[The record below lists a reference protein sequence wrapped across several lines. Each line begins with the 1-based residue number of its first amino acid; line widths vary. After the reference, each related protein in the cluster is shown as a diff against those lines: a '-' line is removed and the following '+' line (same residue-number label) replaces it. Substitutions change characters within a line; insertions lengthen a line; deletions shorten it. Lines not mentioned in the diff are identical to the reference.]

1 MPILRERRAI
11 EPVEK
16 LDDERW
22 TDFGDLLETGH
33 FLLRVSGNGWSAQQL
48 IDGDFLVMW
57 NGSVIASL
65 SVVAVVN
72 RNETIVTQVIQ
83 GDDELW
89 LLMSDSRSIAMQD
102 TEILG
107 ILVGVIRRF

>member
-1 MPILRERRAI
+1 MVR
-11 EPVEK
+11 
-16 LDDERW
+16 
-22 TDFGDLLETGH
+22 
-33 FLLRVSGNGWSAQQL
+33 QQL

-57 NGSVIASL
+57 NGSVIAGL

-89 LLMSDSRSIAMQD
+89 LLISDSRSIAMQD

-107 ILVGVIRRF
+107 ILVGVICRF